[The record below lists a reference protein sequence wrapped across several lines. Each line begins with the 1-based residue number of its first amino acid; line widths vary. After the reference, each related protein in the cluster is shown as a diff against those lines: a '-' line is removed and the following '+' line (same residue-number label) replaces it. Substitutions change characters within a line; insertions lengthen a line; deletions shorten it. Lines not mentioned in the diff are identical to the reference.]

1 MTEHLAGL
9 LLRLCE
15 AGKPS
20 ILWGRLAKPFLGREF
35 DRLLSRGVLVEE
47 APADEWDVCEH
58 CECSHDGRRI
68 QQIDGKLIAA
78 CPIDHL
84 SDIVLE
90 PEDLR
95 SFRIDAD
102 AIVRE
107 IAAAFGL
114 GDRPAPVLPG
124 VWHLGAGPAERAL
137 FVVLAKRDL
146 ATPGLIAA
154 LQRVEKQPI
163 TLLGPTLPVPERL
176 RFTEA
181 SVHYVPIAETLRADG
196 FALDQQ
202 KLMPSPSVA
211 PRLTVFVQEN
221 RIVLDGKSLVL
232 SAQNFKLIAL
242 LASELV
248 EGSPVVSHAEIA
260 GKLWAG
266 EERESLTGDPVR
278 NLRNA
283 LKKAFSKK
291 VSGKK
296 AVAPHLIEAVAGMG
310 YRLALDKSEVMI
322 MP

>member
-15 AGKPS
+15 AGEPS

-35 DRLLSRGVLVEE
+35 DRLLARGVLTEQ
-47 APADEWDVCEH
+47 APADEWDVCAD
-58 CECSHDGRRI
+58 CECGHDGRRI
-68 QQIDGKLIAA
+68 QKIDDKLIAA
-78 CPIDHL
+78 CPLDHR
-84 SDIVLE
+84 SDTVLE

-107 IAAAFGL
+107 IATASRL
-114 GDRPAPVLPG
+114 GGKPGPVLPG
-124 VWHLGAGPAERAL
+124 VWHLMPPKRAL

-163 TLLGPTLPVPERL
+163 TLLGPAVPVAERL
-176 RFTEA
+176 RFAEASIHHVSITEA
-181 SVHYVPIAETLRADG
+181 ICADG

-202 KLMPSPSVA
+202 KLMLSPSVA

-232 SAQNFKLIAL
+232 SAQNFKLMAL

-266 EERESLTGDPVR
+266 EERESLIGDPVR

-283 LKKAFSKK
+283 LKKAFSKN

-296 AVAPHLIEAVAGMG
+296 ALAPHLIEAVAGMG

-322 MP
+322 RP